1 MQYMI
6 RLSPVN
12 EQNFRSVVGL
22 QLSAEQTH
30 FVASNMM
37 SLAQAWLYYGE
48 ARPYAVLND
57 DTVVGFLML
66 DWDEAERTV
75 GIWRF
80 MIGAEYQKKGYGR
93 AALEAAIAMIRA
105 EDKFDLIHLDY
116 VADNTVAR
124 ALYYSLGFRENG
136 DVEDGEIIMTL
147 PLTDTPKVGMLT
159 ADEEDL
165 AFLHKR
171 LEDEARDAPEVFR
184 DFPDWSV
191 LEEAVKTER
200 LTRFTVFGETIALAA
215 GEQFWCRKKYAAYT
229 EEALLQFRRNLRR
242 KNS

>member
-1 MQYMI
+1 MI
-6 RLSPVN
+6 RLTPVN
-12 EQNFRSVVGL
+12 EQNFRSVIKL
-22 QLSAEQTH
+22 TLSEEQTH
-30 FVASNMM
+30 FVASNVM
-37 SLAQAWLYYGE
+37 SLAQAWLYYDE

-80 MIGAEYQKKGYGR
+80 MIGAEYQKRGYGR
-93 AALEAAIAMIRA
+93 AALEAAIALIRA
-105 EDKFDLIHLDY
+105 ENKFDLIHLDY

-147 PLTDTPKVGMLT
+147 PLTDTPKVGMLV

-165 AFLHKR
+165 AFLQQR
-171 LEDEARDAPEVFR
+171 LEDEAQETPDVFR
-184 DFPDWSV
+184 DFPARNV
-191 LEEAVKTER
+191 LEDAVRAGK
-200 LTRFTVFGETIALAA
+200 LMRFTIFGETIALAA
-215 GEQFWCRKKYAAYT
+215 DDQFWYRKKYQAYA
-229 EEALLQFRRNLRR
+229 EEAQSRYLKAQ
-242 KNS
+242 